1 MILRRKKQPFNDL
14 NMKKALFPIF
24 ILIIWLM
31 IKDNTMNAQTFF
43 WSNQIGS
50 EYYDS
55 GGSGCCDNEGN
66 FYFAGGFQGIFCYF
80 QTDTLVRH
88 GVNDLFLVKYD
99 PTGKELWVRQIGGW
113 NEESFES
120 IEVNYDNVSNHIFIS
135 GSFYGAVS
143 FGSCI
148 MTSRGRLDIFLL
160 KYNLD
165 GNCVWGTQA
174 GGDGD
179 DEASKIAFDKNG
191 CIYMCGSNSL
201 TANFDDFE
209 IPRGGFLAKFNQD
222 GKCQWAKNKFAWS
235 QIRTPGLKI
244 FDSDIIV
251 GGCLGVDDTVRI
263 DTIVI
268 AHKGFCS
275 SLICCFD
282 SKGDAKWLREGISL
296 YTESVSDIAI
306 DVDGNIFQTG
316 YFVDSINFS
325 GTFLAS
331 KTGKQEMFLV
341 KYDKTGKP
349 LWARQTVSSYY
360 AEGFSLSTDRN
371 GKITVTGHYSG
382 TTRFDDF
389 QVKSI
394 SNEDMFMTSYDN
406 SGKCLGAYSFGNG
419 LGSGICNDTEG
430 NPYFT
435 YLFSGS
441 TSLGSKVFNSYGG
454 TDIIIAKCSAITGLE
469 EPPKN
474 EQNTLLIYANPN
486 TGKCNITIPDE
497 FKNDK
502 NLRLQIFDNKGR
514 LIQQS
519 AVEIAEDKIKLNIEA
534 QAKGMYTAILSNGKK
549 SYSGKIVFK

>member
-1 MILRRKKQPFNDL
+1 MKIIFFIIGFVLTCAIFN
-14 NMKKALFPIF
+14 F
-24 ILIIWLM
+24 
-31 IKDNTMNAQTFF
+31 NTVNGQTFF

-113 NEESFES
+113 NEESFEF
-120 IEVNYDNVSNHIFIS
+120 IKVNYDNVSNHIFIS

-143 FGSCI
+143 FGSCV
-148 MTSRGRLDIFLL
+148 MTSRGGLDIFLL

-174 GGDGD
+174 GGVGD
-179 DEASKIAFDKNG
+179 DRASKIAFDKNG

-244 FDSDIIV
+244 VDSDIIV
-251 GGCLGVDDTVRI
+251 GGCLEVDDTVRI
-263 DTIVI
+263 DTIII
-268 AHKGFCS
+268 AHKGFWS

-282 SKGDAKWLREGISL
+282 SKGDAKWLREGISHI
-296 YTESVSDIAI
+296 TESVSDIAI

-316 YFVDSINFS
+316 YFRDSINFS
-325 GTFLAS
+325 GTFLAP
-331 KTGKQEMFLV
+331 KTGKKEMFLV

-360 AEGFSLSTDRN
+360 TEGFSLATDRN

-419 LGSGICNDTEG
+419 WGSGICNDTEG

-454 TDIIIAKCSAITGLE
+454 TDIILAKCSAITGLE
-469 EPPKN
+469 DPPKK
-474 EQNTLLIYANPN
+474 EQNSLLIYANPN
-486 TGKCNITIPDE
+486 TGKCNISIPDE
-497 FKNDK
+497 FKKEK

-549 SYSGKIVFK
+549 NYSGKIVFE